1 MKSSLTSLDINCLV
15 EELRPEIIGSWL
27 NNVYNIGEKLLI
39 LKFRKS
45 SKINFELIIELGKRF
60 HITKYARSKP
70 PAPNNKVAMMRKH
83 IKGLPVDDFYQIGL
97 DRIIVFEIAYKD
109 SHYKLVIELFG
120 EGNYIL
126 VDPANRILVA
136 QTYRKMRDRDIHPGK
151 EFFLPPQQEK
161 DILSISKD
169 DILESLSSKE
179 EKIIPLLN
187 KLLGLGP
194 KYSKNI
200 LDKAKINNKVTTE
213 LTTNEKESLIKEILE
228 LKKII
233 EEKRYSPVEYF
244 DGEEVIDIS
253 PIPIEKYN
261 DLEKKELDSFND
273 ALDDFFTENEETP
286 EFEKTEGKIKST
298 QSKHE
303 KILQN
308 QIEHKKK
315 LELQEEL
322 ERKKGDLLYAHF
334 SLVDE
339 LLNTIIK
346 ARKNNVPWSEIEKK
360 MDEAK
365 KKNIPAALILHKIN
379 PKTKEIWVKLEDLET
394 GENEI
399 IVLDFTLSVADNANK
414 FYEKSKK
421 ARRKIPG
428 AIQAI
433 ERTKQQIEK
442 MKEKGEQL
450 LTEKETR
457 KMVEKR
463 PKRWFEKFHW
473 FLCDDTVIVGGKDAK
488 SNERLLKTYLEDDDL
503 FFHADVH
510 GAPYVIA
517 KDGRKKLSDECVK
530 EIAAFA
536 LSFSSLWKAKKLVG
550 DVYYVNPDQ
559 VSLSAPSGQ
568 YLAKGSVMIYGEK
581 NYVKN
586 VEVNHVLGLIIHEN
600 YAQVI
605 GGPMRSVDNKTDMI
619 IRLKPGEISKG
630 KIAKIIK
637 QKFIEMCPEEDK
649 YKVEALDINEIMDF
663 IPGDSEIIE

>member
-1 MKSSLTSLDINCLV
+1 
-15 EELRPEIIGSWL
+15 
-27 NNVYNIGEKLLI
+27 
-39 LKFRKS
+39 
-45 SKINFELIIELGKRF
+45 
-60 HITKYARSKP
+60 
-70 PAPNNKVAMMRKH
+70 
-83 IKGLPVDDFYQIGL
+83 
-97 DRIIVFEIAYKD
+97 
-109 SHYKLVIELFG
+109 
-120 EGNYIL
+120 
-126 VDPANRILVA
+126 
-136 QTYRKMRDRDIHPGK
+136 
-151 EFFLPPQQEK
+151 
-161 DILSISKD
+161 
-169 DILESLSSKE
+169 
-179 EKIIPLLN
+179 
-187 KLLGLGP
+187 
-194 KYSKNI
+194 
-200 LDKAKINNKVTTE
+200 
-213 LTTNEKESLIKEILE
+213 
-228 LKKII
+228 
-233 EEKRYSPVEYF
+233 
-244 DGEEVIDIS
+244 
-253 PIPIEKYN
+253 
-261 DLEKKELDSFND
+261 
-273 ALDDFFTENEETP
+273 
-286 EFEKTEGKIKST
+286 
-298 QSKHE
+298 
-303 KILQN
+303 
-308 QIEHKKK
+308 
-315 LELQEEL
+315 
-322 ERKKGDLLYAHF
+322 
-334 SLVDE
+334 
-339 LLNTIIK
+339 
-346 ARKNNVPWSEIEKK
+346 
-360 MDEAK
+360 
-365 KKNIPAALILHKIN
+365 
-379 PKTKEIWVKLEDLET
+379 
-394 GENEI
+394 
-399 IVLDFTLSVADNANK
+399 
-414 FYEKSKK
+414 
-421 ARRKIPG
+421 
-428 AIQAI
+428 
-433 ERTKQQIEK
+433 

-663 IPGDSEIIE
+663 IPGDSEIIK